1 MVMSE
6 FDPFGSLEP
15 GEKRIM
21 SAEEYEMRQREFN
34 QRKRMEKEQEEM
46 AKAHAEAERKRQW
59 PIKNNLNYDDKV
71 ANEICERISAG
82 ELLINIC
89 NDPHTPTVRRVNYW
103 LRQNSEFQEL
113 FNQAIA
119 DRLNIFEEEV
129 VQIADDTAR
138 DYKDVIMRNGS
149 TRKQVDPEVIAR
161 AKLRVDVRFRH
172 LKAGK
177 PTKWGETSTL
187 ITKNDD
193 DSDPANYT
201 PEELERQIADIEKK
215 SKVVKPVK

>member
-1 MVMSE
+1 VSD
-6 FDPFGSLEP
+6 FDSFGEP

-21 SAEEYEMRQREFN
+21 SAEEYEKRQREFN

-46 AKAHAEAERKRQW
+46 AKAHAEAERKRIW
-59 PIKNNLNYDDKV
+59 PIKNKLEYDDHI
-71 ANEICERISAG
+71 ANEICERVSAG

-89 NDPHTPTVRRVNYW
+89 NESHTPTVRRCSYW
-103 LRQNSEFQEL
+103 LRNHPEFQEL
-113 FNQAIA
+113 FNQAITE
-119 DRLNIFEEEV
+119 RLNIFEEEV
-129 VQIADDTAR
+129 VQIADDISR

-187 ITKNDD
+187 ITRSEDAD
-193 DSDPANYT
+193 DPANFT
-201 PEELERQIADIEKK
+201 PDELERQIADIENK
-215 SKVVKPVK
+215 SKIVKPVK

>member
-1 MVMSE
+1 
-6 FDPFGSLEP
+6 
-15 GEKRIM
+15 
-21 SAEEYEMRQREFN
+21 MR
-34 QRKRMEKEQEEM
+34 
-46 AKAHAEAERKRQW
+46 KAHEEAERKRVW
-59 PIKNNLNYDDKV
+59 PIKNKLEYDDHI

-89 NDPHTPTVRRVNYW
+89 NESHMPTVRRCTQW
-103 LRQNSEFQEL
+103 LRNQSEFQEL

-129 VQIADDTAR
+129 VQIADDVAR

-187 ITKNDD
+187 ITKSEDE
-193 DSDPANYT
+193 SDPANYT

-215 SKVVKPVK
+215 SRVKPVK